1 MFLLLLTYT
10 AMLYNIA
17 DMNANKK
24 VTQLQKEITE
34 IKKRLLEIG
43 PMHPGSV
50 SQQYQVC
57 GNQTCRCM
65 DKKNPQRHGPYHKLS
80 YVYHGKPVCR
90 FVRAACTE
98 DMKERVA
105 SYKEFR
111 LLMDK
116 WVELS
121 IEQGMV
127 EFFTPAPKK
136 S

>member
-1 MFLLLLTYT
+1 M

-24 VTQLQKEITE
+24 NKQLEKQIEE
-34 IKKRLLEIG
+34 IKQRLLEIG

-57 GNQTCRCM
+57 GNSTCRCM

-90 FVRAACTE
+90 FVRAACVT
-98 DMKERVA
+98 DMKERLA

-111 LLMDK
+111 LLIDK

-121 IEQGMV
+121 IERGIV
-127 EFFTPAPKK
+127 YCL
-136 S
+136 